1 MTLAAQPA
9 LAPIDWTRPWLAP
22 LRDLGEPL
30 ARRAGEHGT
39 VAALNDAARSASVAL
54 AAGPLRFVAQSALPA
69 GVAYETF
76 IARTASVPTRD
87 NLHDFF
93 NGLVWLAHPALKRR
107 LNELQAQQLALPA
120 TGLAVGGRRGAVRDT
135 LTLFDENA
143 AWWQAPSVLVDAL
156 HRRDWRALF
165 VTHRAAWREARLTLF
180 GHALI
185 EKLTRPRKAITAH
198 VWVVPKRIEPH
209 AWLLD
214 ALVTPCMARR
224 AHLPL
229 PVLGVPGWW
238 PENEDPDFYRDA
250 AVFRAG
256 AATTVRYRSTAES
269 PGAMRTSAFADA
281 LATNKKNGDP
291 QVAVSIDIPAREAPA
306 GAITSSERSGL
317 RQPGSCPWTSRRP
330 WCRP

>member
-1 MTLAAQPA
+1 MTPAAPHA
-9 LAPIDWTRPWLAP
+9 LEPIDWSQPWLAP
-22 LRDLGEPL
+22 LRELGEPL
-30 ARRAGEHGT
+30 AQRAGEHGS
-39 VAALNDAARSASVAL
+39 VAALNAAARSASVAL

-120 TGLAVGGRRGAVRDT
+120 TGLAAAGRRGAVRDA

-156 HRRDWRALF
+156 RRRDWRALF
-165 VTHRAAWREARLTLF
+165 VTHRAAWREARFTLF

-185 EKLTRPRKAITAH
+185 DKLTRPRKAITAH
-198 VWVVPKRIEPH
+198 VWVIPEGVEPQ
-209 AWLLD
+209 ACLLD
-214 ALVTPCMARR
+214 ALAPARMAQRT
-224 AHLPL
+224 HLPL

-238 PENEDPDFYRDA
+238 PENEDADFYRDG
-250 AVFRAG
+250 AVFRA
-256 AATTVRYRSTAES
+256 
-269 PGAMRTSAFADA
+269 
-281 LATNKKNGDP
+281 
-291 QVAVSIDIPAREAPA
+291 
-306 GAITSSERSGL
+306 
-317 RQPGSCPWTSRRP
+317 
-330 WCRP
+330 